1 MRGKHV
7 FILYILS
14 SSLKEEIN
22 ACVRVNI
29 DDGQLRDGQSRDM
42 SRSYPRL
49 IFFRRGNY
57 GTPFLTIRRR
67 IAWHRFHI
75 SKVHYLFVFNSQT
88 NKSVTNWVV
97 LILIEQ
103 NIIFKTRNQDF
114 TPSKIEYVITLLKW
128 LVRLILFL
136 FLVVYRS
143 TFKVVL
149 TIFRILFCKK
159 PFKPV
164 PFLPHHFNC
173 LVITPLTVKKALF
186 KNAWVLKERSVPHLI
201 IPKVVF
207 RIFLVTDRSQ

>member
-67 IAWHRFHI
+67 IA
-75 SKVHYLFVFNSQT
+75 
-88 NKSVTNWVV
+88 
-97 LILIEQ
+97 
-103 NIIFKTRNQDF
+103 
-114 TPSKIEYVITLLKW
+114 
-128 LVRLILFL
+128 
-136 FLVVYRS
+136 
-143 TFKVVL
+143 
-149 TIFRILFCKK
+149 
-159 PFKPV
+159 
-164 PFLPHHFNC
+164 
-173 LVITPLTVKKALF
+173 
-186 KNAWVLKERSVPHLI
+186 
-201 IPKVVF
+201 
-207 RIFLVTDRSQ
+207 